1 MNRDHL
7 PCRACARFLPTG
19 GQKPHEGGAGLC
31 QGFDRPAHS
40 TYQPCVLFAEQGTW
54 ETRKAQMPPDQRA
67 RQAPARETISRASAP
82 SPRPVRTTTTTERA

>member
-19 GQKPHEGGAGLC
+19 GQKAHEDGAGLC

-40 TYQPCVLFAEQGTW
+40 TDQPCVLFAEQGTW
-54 ETRKAQMPPDQRA
+54 ETRKSLAPPEIRT
-67 RQAPARETISRASAP
+67 RPAPTTNSRASANAAP
-82 SPRPVRTTTTTERA
+82 